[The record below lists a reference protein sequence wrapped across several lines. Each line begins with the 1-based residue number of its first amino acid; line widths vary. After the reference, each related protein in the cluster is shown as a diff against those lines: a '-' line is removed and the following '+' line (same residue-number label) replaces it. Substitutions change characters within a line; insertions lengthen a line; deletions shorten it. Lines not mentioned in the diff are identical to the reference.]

1 VGRLENIIARNR
13 GGNRPPERVM
23 VMIVVGLV
31 ILLILGLAVFTDLGV
46 PADDEPASPRLQQQP
61 PHVDG
66 VQLRRTPSGH

>member
-23 VMIVVGLV
+23 VMIMVGLV

-46 PADDEPASPRLQQQP
+46 PGDEQASPQLQQQR

-66 VQLRRTPSGH
+66 VQLRRTPSGR